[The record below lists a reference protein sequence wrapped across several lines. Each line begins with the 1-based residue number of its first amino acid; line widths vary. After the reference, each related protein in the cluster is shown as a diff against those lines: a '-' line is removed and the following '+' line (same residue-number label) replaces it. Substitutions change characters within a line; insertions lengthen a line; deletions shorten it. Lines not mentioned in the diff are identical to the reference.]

1 MRFWGKGCRGGWF
14 LIENMQ
20 GVGIG
25 EGLGLGVQFGT
36 NYARTSVGLQY

>member
-25 EGLGLGVQFGT
+25 EGLGLGGSIR
-36 NYARTSVGLQY
+36 Y